1 MSKRKPACWIV
12 KRESDG
18 AFLCRGR
25 KWRRHLAGIE
35 DFKTFKSDW
44 RAIKFGLKYAD
55 GTAFAL
61 YPEDWIDVEGNI
73 TRKADHYAN
82 VSSLV
87 VRRSTMEIKRMESG
101 VTE

>member
-18 AFLCRGR
+18 AFLCRDR

-87 VRRSTMEIKRMESG
+87 VRRSMMEIKRMEIG
-101 VTE
+101 VIK